1 MKLPIFVLIVAGLPA
16 ACFVLAR
23 CPSPDKSYHTFPLVE
38 AAGVKPASGL
48 LPFGLLARRIS
59 IAPFFYEMEGSA
71 L

>member
-23 CPSPDKSYHTFPLVE
+23 CPSPDKSYHAFPLVE
-38 AAGVKPASGL
+38 AAGVKPI
-48 LPFGLLARRIS
+48 LPFGLLARRIP